1 MQRGIAL
8 FGHNISYTL
17 SPLIHNTAF
26 RVSGLD
32 YTYLPVD
39 IAPPDIGKAL
49 EAAAL
54 LGFAGGNVTI
64 PHKISV
70 MSYLNSVSEIARRI
84 GAVNTLS
91 FTDAG
96 IGGDNTD
103 AEGFYRAYAG
113 EMSELAG
120 KDVLLL
126 GTGGA
131 ARAVCDVL
139 LTRIHPSSLCLSG
152 RTRSHADRLE
162 KDLRSIYGYGEILVC
177 EWGSGE
183 LTEKAKHSTGIIQCT
198 PIGSGKNAGMD
209 PMNDSFRFT
218 PGQIVIDLIYN
229 PVETPFLKKALEDG
243 ARTRNGI
250 SMLLQQA
257 ALSFT
262 IWTGTAFPMDEVKG
276 VVIQHIKDR
285 LTSPDFSGID

>member
-26 RVSGLD
+26 RLSGLD

-39 IAPPDIGKAL
+39 IAPSDIGNAL

-64 PHKISV
+64 PHKILV
-70 MSYLNSVSEIARRI
+70 MSHLNSVSDIARRI

-91 FTDAG
+91 FTDTG

-113 EMSELAG
+113 ELSDLTG
-120 KDVLLL
+120 KEVLLF

-139 LTRIHPSSLCLSG
+139 LTRIHPSSLYLSG
-152 RTRSHADRLE
+152 RTRDNADRLE
-162 KDLRSIYGYGEILVC
+162 NDLRSMYGYGEIQVC
-177 EWGSGE
+177 DWGSGE
-183 LTEKAKHSTGIIQCT
+183 LTEKANHSAGIIQCT
-198 PIGSGKNAGMD
+198 PIGSGKYTGMD
-209 PMNDSFRFT
+209 PINKSFRFT

-229 PVETPFLKKALEDG
+229 PVETPFLKKALQDG

-250 SMLLQQA
+250 AMLLHQA

-262 IWTGTAFPMDEVKG
+262 VWTGTAFPMDEVKG
-276 VVIQHIKDR
+276 VVLRYIKEKKD
-285 LTSPDFSGID
+285 DGIG